1 MNKTIG
7 IVAHVDAG
15 KTTFI
20 EQILYNTNTIREAG
34 RVDKKNTVLDYHS
47 IEKQRGITVFSDQA
61 SFIYNDSTIHIV
73 DTPGHV
79 DFSSE
84 MERSLKI
91 LDCAVIIISAV
102 EGIQG
107 HTETVW
113 NLLKKYNIPTIF
125 FINKLDRIGADFY
138 KTYEDIFINFTKDVC
153 IFSKPAVENEELFSS
168 IVPLFSDNNF
178 DTNIVDFLAERN
190 DYLLEKY
197 LNDENITCSEINESI
212 KKQFSSCNIYP
223 CLCGSGL
230 KNIGINLFLSFIDK
244 FVFTNYSSQDDFGAV
259 VYKIKH
265 DENNNKLTYI
275 KVISGI
281 IKTKDIILHDIGDEI
296 IEEKINQIKVEHG
309 PSSNAVN
316 CLSAGEFGVLVGIN
330 SSYIGEGLGI
340 CNDFID
346 YSLKPVMQS
355 KVIFDSSLNPKEVL
369 NIFRLLNT
377 EDPSL
382 GVEWND
388 ALSQLQINVMGVIQL
403 EILKHEVK
411 ERFGIEVDFKEPEIL
426 YKETT
431 ITDTFGFGHY
441 EPYKH
446 YAEVKFKITPTKR
459 NSGISYSSNIN
470 HDILHPRWQKLVSK
484 LVVPACKRGVL
495 TGSPVTDINIELIKG
510 SAHVQHTS
518 GGDFSQ
524 AISRAIRHGLE
535 NAENILLEPYY
546 KFKITAP
553 QDLCGRV
560 MTDITKMHGTFNSP
574 ITIGNNSIIEGRIPV
589 ASSMNYASELSSFT
603 KGKGNTS
610 LIFDGYDVCH
620 NQNEIIEK
628 YNYDSTSD
636 PEFTSNSIYCN
647 KGNVYS
653 IPGNEA
659 ESYRRG

>member
-20 EQILYNTNTIREAG
+20 EQILYNTNSIREIG
-34 RVDKKNTVLDYHS
+34 RVDKKNTVLDYHF

-61 SFIYNDSTIHIV
+61 SLKYNDSTIHII

-84 MERSLKI
+84 MERALKI

-125 FINKLDRIGADFY
+125 YINKLDRIGSDFY
-138 KTYEDIFINFTKDVC
+138 KTYEDIYINFTKDVC
-153 IFSKPAVENEELFSS
+153 IFSKPAVEDTESFSS
-168 IVPLFSDNNF
+168 IVPLFSDNNY
-178 DTNIVDFLAERN
+178 DTSIVDFLAERN
-190 DYLLEKY
+190 DFLLEKY

-212 KKQFSSCNIYP
+212 KKQFILCKIYP

-230 KNIGINLFLSFIDK
+230 KNIGIDLFLNFIDQ
-244 FVFTNYSSQDDFGAV
+244 FVYTNYSSHDDFGAL

-275 KVISGI
+275 KVISGF
-281 IKTKDIILHDIGDEI
+281 IKVKDTITHDIGGEI
-296 IEEKINQIKVEHG
+296 IEEKINQIKI
-309 PSSNAVN
+309 SNGSIFNSVN
-316 CLSAGEFGVLVGIN
+316 SLSAGEFGVLVGIN

-355 KVIFDSSLNPKEVL
+355 KVIFDSSLNPKDVL
-369 NIFRLLNT
+369 NIFQLLNT

-382 GVEWND
+382 GIEWND
-388 ALSQLQINVMGVIQL
+388 TLSQLQINVMGVIQL
-403 EILKHEVK
+403 EVLKHEVK
-411 ERFGIEVDFKEPEIL
+411 ERFGIDVDFEKPEIL
-426 YKETT
+426 YKET
-431 ITDTFGFGHY
+431 ITNDTFGFGHY

-446 YAEVKFKITPTKR
+446 YAEVKFKITPAKR
-459 NSGISYSSNIN
+459 NSGINYSSNIN
-470 HDILHPRWQKLVSK
+470 HDILYPRWQKLVSK
-484 LVVPACKRGVL
+484 LVVPACRRGIL

-510 SAHVQHTS
+510 ASHIKHTS

-524 AISRAIRHGLE
+524 ATYRAIRHGLE

-560 MTDITKMHGTFNSP
+560 MTDITKMHGIFSLP
-574 ITIGNNSIIEGRIPV
+574 MTIGNNSIIDGRIPV

-603 KGKGNTS
+603 KGKGNIS

-659 ESYRRG
+659 ENYRRG